1 VSRDFRL
8 LVTSSAALAFLLMS
22 IEEGEAALQKT
33 NATFS
38 SGGRKITAEIFS
50 PGTPGKYPGV
60 LVLHGAGG
68 MLMDGPAI
76 HRFARVLAE
85 HGLTAC
91 AVHYF
96 NRTGTVFARD
106 AAIQKHF
113 DAWLDTVNDAVDFLA
128 RRPEVN
134 PHAIGCF
141 GYSLGGYLAL
151 AQGARDARIGAVVE
165 LAGGIDNKH
174 AHLVSRLPPV
184 LILHGSG
191 DGRVSVE
198 LAYQLEK
205 IAQRVGAPWAMHVY
219 QNEGHVLSSASQADA
234 AGRAVTFLRE
244 HLLSAS
250 R

>member
-1 VSRDFRL
+1 
-8 LVTSSAALAFLLMS
+8 
-22 IEEGEAALQKT
+22 
-33 NATFS
+33 
-38 SGGRKITAEIFS
+38 
-50 PGTPGKYPGV
+50 
-60 LVLHGAGG
+60 
-68 MLMDGPAI
+68 
-76 HRFARVLAE
+76 
-85 HGLTAC
+85 
-91 AVHYF
+91 
-96 NRTGTVFARD
+96 VFARD
-106 AAIQKHF
+106 AAIHKHF
-113 DAWLDTVNDAVDFLA
+113 DAWLYTVNDAVDFLA

-205 IAQRVGAPWAMHVY
+205 IAQRVGSPWAMHVY